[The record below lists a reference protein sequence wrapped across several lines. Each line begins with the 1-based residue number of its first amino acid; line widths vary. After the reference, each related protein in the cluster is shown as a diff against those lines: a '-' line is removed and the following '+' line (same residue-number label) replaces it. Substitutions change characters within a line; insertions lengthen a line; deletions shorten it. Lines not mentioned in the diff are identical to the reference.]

1 MSSSG
6 RGGNNRRRSS
16 RRRDQSPAGS
26 GKNDGYQSRRGNR
39 ENDNRQDAARPADA
53 RRLGE
58 SARFEKNRGNF
69 YERPRWTP
77 PQMLSDPLPAPD
89 CPYCGKPI
97 KDISSAISD
106 KNSGEPVHFDC
117 VINRIAEAE
126 VLEQGDAV
134 TYIGGGR
141 FGIVHFGNPQNP
153 QDFIIKKI
161 FEWEDKENRS
171 EWRRSVSDHY
181 SVT

>member
-1 MSSSG
+1 
-6 RGGNNRRRSS
+6 
-16 RRRDQSPAGS
+16 
-26 GKNDGYQSRRGNR
+26 
-39 ENDNRQDAARPADA
+39 
-53 RRLGE
+53 
-58 SARFEKNRGNF
+58 
-69 YERPRWTP
+69 
-77 PQMLSDPLPAPD
+77 MLSDPLPAPD

-153 QDFIIKKI
+153 QDFKIKKI